1 MKNLQLVENIAKL
14 QLVENAEIGNK
25 RFTAIAS
32 KVGTVNRNGL
42 YLDGD
47 VIEMDREKYPFLFNH
62 GKSANDLIG
71 SCVTKFNAEQSAY
84 ITEFEVFENKLEI
97 QKAIEGGVFD
107 SVSISYYIDEY
118 NFGEN
123 DEIVVKHATMNEV
136 SLVSVGADPDAKIIN
151 NELEAEKKAFIEA
164 KNKLKELKK
173 SYE

>member
-14 QLVENAEIGNK
+14 QLVENAETGNK
-25 RFTAIAS
+25 RFTAVAS

-84 ITEFEVFENKLEI
+84 ITEFEIMESKSDF
-97 QKAIEGGVFD
+97 QKAIENGVYD
-107 SVSISYYIDEY
+107 SVSIAYYITEY
-118 NFGEN
+118 SFGEN
-123 DEIVVKHATMNEV
+123 DEIIVQKAIMNEI
-136 SLVSVGADPDAKIIN
+136 SLVSVGADSEAKLMN

-173 SYE
+173 AYE